1 MHVCFYANTTHS
13 YTILVT
19 VVSYYSHL
27 LWWLQFD
34 FEQHFNPDS
43 QKEYHLYLDYTKC
56 VDVNV
61 QISISTFEYSH
72 NFAIL
77 SEP

>member
-1 MHVCFYANTTHS
+1 M
-13 YTILVT
+13 ILVHGVT
-19 VVSYYSHL
+19 EYCCK
-27 LWWLQFD
+27 WLQFD

-61 QISISTFEYSH
+61 QISISTFQYSH